1 VIGVII
7 CLLGLDLLTVSG
19 PLAPA
24 GQTARETATGTLRRE
39 AQTLERLVTS
49 PFAKD
54 FLRATAALPSVSPRT
69 LYFDEA
75 KRAYLNAKA
84 FAALDQAARKDFKPF
99 PVDEAFY
106 YTTKYGS
113 PLAYARPLDL
123 LGLPSLDKAASLRI
137 LDFGYGTAGH
147 LRLLA
152 SLGADVT
159 GVDVDPLLVALYSA
173 PEDQGAVK
181 NPRGRAGRLRLID
194 GRFPADEN
202 VKAAVG
208 GRYDLILSK
217 NTLKKGYVHPERPVD
232 ARRRLDLGM
241 NDAAF
246 LKILNESLT
255 PGGHVLIYNI
265 CPAPS
270 PPGQPYKN
278 WADGRCPF
286 PRESWVSAGFRVVAF
301 DRDDS
306 DAIRRFAHA
315 LGWDRGVAPIDVK
328 TDLFASYS
336 LMEKP
341 KAP

>member
-1 VIGVII
+1 LIGVIL
-7 CLLGLDLLTVSG
+7 CLLGVDFLPSSG

-24 GQTARETATGTLRRE
+24 GQTATQTATATLRQE
-39 AQTLERLVTS
+39 ARTLERLVTS
-49 PFAKD
+49 PFAKE
-54 FLRATAALPSVSPRT
+54 FLRATAALPSISPRK
-69 LYFDEA
+69 LYFDET
-75 KRAYLNAKA
+75 KKAYVNGKA
-84 FAALDQAARKDFKPF
+84 YAALDEPARKGFKPF
-99 PVDEAFY
+99 PVDESFY

-123 LGLPSLDKAASLRI
+123 LGMPSLDRASSLRI

-159 GVDVDPLLVALYSA
+159 GVDVDPLLPALYSA
-173 PEDQGAVK
+173 PEDQGSVK
-181 NPRGRAGRLRLID
+181 NPRGRAGHLRLID
-194 GRFPADEN
+194 GRFPADLN
-202 VKAAVG
+202 VKATVG

-217 NTLKKGYVHPERPVD
+217 NTLKKGYVHPDRPVD

-241 NDAAF
+241 SDSDF
-246 LKILNESLT
+246 LKTLHEALT

-286 PRESWVSAGFRVVAF
+286 PREAWLSAGFRVVAF

-306 DAIRRFAHA
+306 ETIRRFAYA

-328 TDLFASYS
+328 SDVFASYS

-341 KAP
+341 KDP